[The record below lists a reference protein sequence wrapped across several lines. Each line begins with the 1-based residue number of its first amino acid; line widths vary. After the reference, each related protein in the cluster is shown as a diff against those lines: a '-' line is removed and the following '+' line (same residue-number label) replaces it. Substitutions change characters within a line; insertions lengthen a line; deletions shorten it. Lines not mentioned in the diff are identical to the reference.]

1 MNQGKLEVVKQ
12 EMARVNIGIR
22 GISELRCWKQ
32 LSVVVNPEGFSPFVT
47 KQITLFYKRLTRL
60 KYRQFI
66 LEYIGH
72 IVILRSTTAE

>member
-1 MNQGKLEVVKQ
+1 MKG
-12 EMARVNIGIR
+12 VNGQMED
-22 GISELRCWKQ
+22 ELRCWKQ